1 MRDELVR
8 RGLSD
13 GAVTD
18 FGVARSVYFED
29 PDGMGC
35 EVLLMEVDLATIL
48 DQVQTSST

>member
-1 MRDELVR
+1 MR

-18 FGVARSVYFED
+18 FGVARSVYED

-35 EVLLMEVDLATIL
+35 EVLLMEVDPATIL